1 MSSIAITG
9 FGVVS
14 PLGVGREAFLSAL
27 QDPEKAALASFEG
40 ASEVLT
46 DEVAAPLRLAEV
58 RGFDARDYLGKK
70 GLRNL
75 DRLTRFMIVA
85 SRIALRDAGIKND
98 GEFVHHAPERVG
110 ISSATAYG
118 SLDAITELLR
128 VAELEAP
135 RYINPA
141 RFPNTVINA
150 AAGYVSI
157 WEGLGAPNT
166 TVVDGSCGA
175 LDAFL
180 NAQLHLENDRGDVF
194 LVGGGEVITEP
205 LAVGLAKL
213 GALGPS
219 AALDSRVEESF
230 CIGEGAAY
238 FCVERKD
245 EALSRGARLL
255 ACVRGYGTAFEP
267 PANEVALVHGS
278 SRAVQRAIGAALA
291 DAGLKPEDIDIVAS
305 GVRGLRELDAAELD
319 GIRAKLG
326 PDVAVGQPKQVHGET
341 FGASGALAL
350 AQSIGWMA
358 GAPLGTLLS
367 GVAPQRVRTVLITSV
382 GFYGNVSALIIETP
396 RETHELD

>member
-1 MSSIAITG
+1 MSPVAITG

-14 PLGVGREAFLSAL
+14 PLGVGRDAFELAL
-27 QDPEKAALASFEG
+27 QDPEQASVTSFDG
-40 ASEVLT
+40 SSEVLG
-46 DEVAAPLRLAEV
+46 DEASSSLKLAEV
-58 RGFDARDYLGKK
+58 RGFDARDYLGKR

-85 SRIALRDAGIKND
+85 SRAALHDAGVKSE
-98 GEFVHHAPERVG
+98 GEFVAHEPERVG

-180 NAQLHLENDRGDVF
+180 NAQLHLDNDRGDVF
-194 LVGGGEVITEP
+194 LVGGGEVISEP
-205 LAVGLAKL
+205 LAVGLSRL
-213 GALGPS
+213 GALGDS
-219 AALDSRVEESF
+219 QSLDPRVEESF
-230 CIGEGAAY
+230 RIGEGAAY
-238 FCVERKD
+238 FCVERES
-245 EALSRGARLL
+245 EARARGAELL
-255 ACVRGYGTAFEP
+255 GLVRGYGTAFEP
-267 PANEVALVHGS
+267 PAGEAALVHGS
-278 SRAVQRAIGAALA
+278 SEAVARAIQAALREA
-291 DAGLKPEDIDIVAS
+291 NIDATRIDIVAS
-305 GVRGLRELDAAELD
+305 GIRGLRQLDQAELE
-319 GIRAKLG
+319 GIEAALG
-326 PDVAVGQPKQVHGET
+326 PDTPVAQPKRVHGET
-341 FGASGALAL
+341 FGASGAFAL
-350 AQSIGWMA
+350 AQTLGWFE
-358 GAPLGTLLS
+358 GAPIGPLVRGTVPS
-367 GVAPQRVRTVLITSV
+367 RVQTAVITSV
-382 GFYGNVSALIIETP
+382 GFYGNVSALVIERP